1 MHHGVRSHTEEAMK
15 KSVSWT
21 AVFGFVLFVPAAVA
35 FAGAPDNPGGHGR
48 FIGGVASTSQGIG
61 DVASD
66 PVEGR
71 SNNGDSVRKAKND
84 EGGNPNSANDNGSG
98 ND

>member
-1 MHHGVRSHTEEAMK
+1 MK
-15 KSVSWT
+15 KLASWT
-21 AVFGFVLFVPAAVA
+21 AISGFVLFVPATVA
-35 FAGAPDNPGGHGR
+35 LAGAPDNPGGHGR
-48 FIGGVASTSQGIG
+48 FIGGVASSSQGIG

-66 PVEGR
+66 PVGGR

-84 EGGNPNSANDNGSG
+84 EGGNPNPANDNGGG